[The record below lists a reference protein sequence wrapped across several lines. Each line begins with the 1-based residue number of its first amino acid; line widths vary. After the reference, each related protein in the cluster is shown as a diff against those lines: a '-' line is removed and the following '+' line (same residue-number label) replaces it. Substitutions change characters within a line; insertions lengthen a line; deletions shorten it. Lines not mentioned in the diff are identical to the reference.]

1 MKKND
6 PFIKLMPKIRTFV
19 QARTQ
24 NADVTNDVLQETMLR
39 TIRNNQKQDSEQK
52 LDNPLAY
59 LITVAKS
66 ALFDHWRT
74 EKKHLSQSDMVD
86 EHTQGPQLE
95 DDFINLE
102 QVKILSKVIDE
113 MPPLRQQVFKMRR
126 LEGKSREVIA
136 TEMGLSLEAVKKH
149 INRAM
154 VDIALFAEKNDWQ

>member
-19 QARTQ
+19 HARTQ

-39 TIRNNQKQDSEQK
+39 TIRNNLKQDSEQR
-52 LDNPLAY
+52 LNNPLAY

-86 EHTQGPQLE
+86 EHTQGQRLE
-95 DDFINLE
+95 DDFIKLE
-102 QVKILSKVIDE
+102 QVKILSKVMDE
-113 MPPLRQQVFKMRR
+113 MPPLRQQVFRMRR
-126 LEGKSREVIA
+126 LEGMSREAIA
-136 TEMGLSLEAVKKH
+136 TELGLSLEAVKKH

-154 VDIALFAEKNDWQ
+154 VDIALCAEKNDWK

>member
-6 PFIKLMPKIRTFV
+6 PFVKLMPKIRTFV

-24 NADVTNDVLQETMLR
+24 NVDVTNDVLQETMLR
-39 TIRNNQKQDSEQK
+39 TIRNNAKQDSEQK

-86 EHTQGPQLE
+86 EHTQGLGLE
-95 DDFINLE
+95 DNFINLE
-102 QVKILSKVIDE
+102 RVKILSKVMED
-113 MPPLRQQVFKMRR
+113 MPPLRQQVFRMRR
-126 LEGKSREVIA
+126 IDGMSREAIA
-136 TEMGLSLEAVKKH
+136 TELELSVESVKKH

-154 VDIALFAEKNDWQ
+154 VDIALCAEKNEWK

>member
-95 DDFINLE
+95 DDFIKLE